1 MRTSTVDAAMRAL
14 RRAAIGWGKAALIA
28 ATAGLLPAC
37 SGTSA
42 SPAPLDGQVAADG
55 AIAGVSLVQLTVGAM
70 VFDARVA
77 GPADG
82 ETVILLHGFPET
94 SYEWR
99 AELLALARAG
109 YRVVAPDQR
118 GYSPGARPT
127 DTGQYGVIHLVG
139 DLLGIADAVGAQRFH
154 LVGHDWGA
162 GVGWGAAI
170 VSPSRVITFTSIS
183 VPHPDAWKRALA
195 DPTSC
200 QNQASSYF
208 DLFVTPQAVSHFLD
222 NGNANLWAN
231 YPGVPVSDVSVYVQA
246 LGTVPAMTAALD
258 WYRANISNRQFT
270 IPDIGPVTVPTLLIW
285 GEQDPVFCAG
295 PIEATAG
302 LASGAYRLE
311 VLQGNHWLPEV
322 ASDQVDALILE
333 QLRAYPGGP

>member
-1 MRTSTVDAAMRAL
+1 MRTRTVEAALRAP
-14 RRAAIGWGKAALIA
+14 RRAAVGWGRAALIA

-37 SGTSA
+37 SDTSG
-42 SPAPLDGQVAADG
+42 SSTPPDGGVAADG
-55 AIAGVSLVQLTVGAM
+55 AIEGVSLVQLSVGAM

-82 ETVILLHGFPET
+82 ETVFLLHGFPET

-99 AELLALARAG
+99 AELVALARAG

-127 DTGQYGVIHLVG
+127 DVDQYGVIQLVG

-154 LVGHDWGA
+154 VVGHDWGA
-162 GVGWGAAI
+162 GVGWGASI
-170 VSPSRVITFTSIS
+170 VSPSRVISFTSIS

-195 DPTSC
+195 DPSSC
-200 QNQASSYF
+200 QYQASSYF

-222 NGNANLWAN
+222 NGNANLWGN
-231 YPGVPVSDVSVYVQA
+231 YPGVPASDVAVYVQA
-246 LGTVPAMTAALD
+246 LGTVPAMTAALN
-258 WYRANISNRQFT
+258 WYRANIANRQFT
-270 IPDIGPVTVPTLLIW
+270 IPDIGLVSVPTQLIW

-302 LASGAYRLE
+302 LISGTYRLE
-311 VLQGNHWLPEV
+311 VLQGNHWLPEE
-322 ASDQVDALILE
+322 ASDQVNALILQ
-333 QLRAYPGGP
+333 QLRAHPGQ

>member
-1 MRTSTVDAAMRAL
+1 M
-14 RRAAIGWGKAALIA
+14 
-28 ATAGLLPAC
+28 
-37 SGTSA
+37 GTGGS
-42 SPAPLDGQVAADG
+42 SPLDGEVAADG
-55 AIAGVSLVQLTVGAM
+55 AIEGVSLVQLAVGEM

-77 GPADG
+77 GPANG

-99 AELLALARAG
+99 AELRALAQAG

-118 GYSPGARPT
+118 GYSPGARPA
-127 DTGQYGVIHLVG
+127 DVDQYAVLQLVG

-162 GVGWGAAI
+162 GVGWGTAI
-170 VSPSRVITFTSIS
+170 VSPSRVISFTSIS

-200 QNQASSYF
+200 QYQASSYF

-222 NGNANLWAN
+222 DDQANLWEN
-231 YPGVPVSDVSVYVQA
+231 YPGVPVSDVAVYVRA

-270 IPDIGPVTVPTLLIW
+270 IPDIGPVSVPTMLIW
-285 GEQDPVFCAG
+285 GKRDPFFCTE
-295 PIEATAG
+295 PIDATAG
-302 LASGAYRLE
+302 LVSGAYRLE
-311 VLQGNHWLPEV
+311 VLNGNHWLPEE
-322 ASDQVDALILE
+322 ASDQVSALILQ
-333 QLRAYPGGP
+333 QLRANPGQ